1 MIRNITKESIT
12 SLVFQRGGGIRD
24 NGRLE
29 E

>member
-1 MIRNITKESIT
+1 MIRNIPMGSIT
-12 SLVFQRGGGIRD
+12 SLVFQRDGGIRD